1 MKKNVCFIWL
11 VLMCLSCTHRA
22 PIANIKIGMVNSNR
36 AVQISGFDKA
46 VVEDIGR
53 DTASEVWQSLL
64 PVYKMPADTDMKDFQ
79 NAQPG
84 HYKVMDSLVV
94 FTPDTAFKK
103 GQVYFVRWYRY
114 DKIGDAL
121 QYIRGKKKVGSMSY
135 KDLLFR
141 Y

>member
-1 MKKNVCFIWL
+1 MKKNVCFIGL
-11 VLMCLSCTHRA
+11 VLMCLSCTHRK
-22 PIANIKIGMVNSNR
+22 PTVNIRIGLVDSNR
-36 AVQISGFDKA
+36 AVQITGFDKA
-46 VVEDIGR
+46 IVEDIGR

-84 HYKVMDSLVV
+84 SYKVRDSVVV
-94 FTPDTAFKK
+94 FTADTAFKK
-103 GQVYFVRWYRY
+103 GQLYFVRWYQY

-121 QYIRGKKKVGSMSY
+121 QYIRGKKRTGSQSY